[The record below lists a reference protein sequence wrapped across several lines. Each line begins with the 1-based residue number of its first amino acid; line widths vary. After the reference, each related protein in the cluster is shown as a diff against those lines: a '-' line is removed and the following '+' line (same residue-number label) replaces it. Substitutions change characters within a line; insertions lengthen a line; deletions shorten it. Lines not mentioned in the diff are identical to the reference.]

1 MIKGMTIK
9 LYTNGIAENIDNVLV
24 GEPSSVGTGSLNDGK
39 MLTYTLAIPKGDIHD
54 WTDKIVELFGRK
66 FRTVGFPEQGIEE
79 NIPLAW
85 HKKIKIELL
94 NINGSCT
101 IYEKAT
107 FKKHLFNDVYF
118 HDGRSKIATANG
130 IQITGDINIHIYFGE
145 KYQPEIGDIIIS
157 GNCSFEFDTESQRT
171 VSESLKEFRRIFP
184 DFATINSISIKT
196 CGTLPDYD
204 ITAR

>member
-9 LYTNGIAENIDNVLV
+9 LYANGIAENIDNVLV
-24 GEPSSVGTGSLNDGK
+24 GEPSSDGTS
-39 MLTYTLAIPKGDIHD
+39 YTLAIPKGDNHE
-54 WTDKIVELFGRK
+54 WTDKIVEFFGRK

-85 HKKIKIELL
+85 HKKIKTELL

-118 HDGRSKIATANG
+118 HDSRSKIATANG
-130 IQITGDINIHIYFGE
+130 IQITGDINIHIYLGE

-157 GNCSFEFDTESQRT
+157 GNCSFDFDTESQKSI
-171 VSESLKEFRRIFP
+171 SESFNEFRKNYP
-184 DFATINSISIKT
+184 NFATINSVSVKNSCKI
-196 CGTLPDYD
+196 PDYD